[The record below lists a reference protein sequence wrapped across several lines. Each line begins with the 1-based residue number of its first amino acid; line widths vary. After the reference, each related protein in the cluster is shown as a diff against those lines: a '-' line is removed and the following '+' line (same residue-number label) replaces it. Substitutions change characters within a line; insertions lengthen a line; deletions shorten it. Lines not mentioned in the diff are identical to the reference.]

1 LAFAAGFDASAATAG
16 VGAEVVVAP
25 LETVGVDAVVGAAIV
40 VVEDAEVVVV
50 AAAAKVVGSGDEVI
64 CEVCFKP

>member
-1 LAFAAGFDASAATAG
+1 MGT
-16 VGAEVVVAP
+16 VGA
-25 LETVGVDAVVGAAIV
+25 DAVVGAAIV